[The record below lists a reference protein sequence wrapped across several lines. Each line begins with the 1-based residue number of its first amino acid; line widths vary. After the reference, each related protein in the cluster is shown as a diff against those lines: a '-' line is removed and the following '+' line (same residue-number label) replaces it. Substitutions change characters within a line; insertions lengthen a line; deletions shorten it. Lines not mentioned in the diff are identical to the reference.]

1 MRRLSGFAAA
11 IVALHLLGWGLFWWY
26 SRHYAALAGLG
37 TLAYAFGLRHA
48 FDADH
53 IAAIDNTTRKL
64 LQDGKRPLGV
74 GFFFSL
80 GHATV
85 VFVLVALL
93 TLVAGSRGGPIHTLQ
108 GFGGYLGPGLAGT
121 FLWIVGILNLVVLVD
136 LVRVVGEM
144 RRGSFDSERL
154 ERRLLERG
162 FLSRVFVRGIG
173 SRIRSSWQMYP
184 VGALFGLSFDT
195 ATEVALLAVGAGAAT
210 RGIPFLGVIS
220 LPLLFAAGM
229 SLVDTITGGFMREAY
244 GWAVRN
250 PVRRVFYNVTVTS
263 LSVAVALIVGT
274 VLLLQVAAKAFGLN
288 GGIWT
293 VVTTLD
299 LGRLGLA
306 MVAISVLT
314 WAGAVIAWKATQ
326 PEERLSHRR

>member
-1 MRRLSGFAAA
+1 MRRLSGFAGAV
-11 IVALHLLGWGLFWWY
+11 VALHLLGWGLFWWY
-26 SRHYAALAGLG
+26 SRHHAALAGLG
-37 TLAYAFGLRHA
+37 TIAYAFGLRHA
-48 FDADH
+48 VDADH

-80 GHATV
+80 GHATI
-85 VFVLVALL
+85 VFALVAVLA
-93 TLVAGSRGGPIHTLQ
+93 VGFRNGGPLRALQ
-108 GFGGYLGPGLAGT
+108 SYGGYLGPGLAGT

-144 RRGSFDSERL
+144 RRGCFDGERL
-154 ERRLLERG
+154 ERRLLDRG
-162 FLSRVFVRGIG
+162 FLSRVFMRGIG

-210 RGIPFLGVIS
+210 HGIPFLGVIS

-250 PVRRVFYNVTVTS
+250 PVRSVFYNVTVTS

-274 VLLLQVAAKAFGLN
+274 VLLLQVAARALELD
-288 GGIWT
+288 GGFWT

-299 LGRLGLA
+299 LGRLGFA
-306 MVAISVLT
+306 MVAISVVG
-314 WAGAVIAWKATQ
+314 WAGAVIVWRAMQ
-326 PEERLSHRR
+326 PEERLSRRR